1 MLMANSGNYSIYPH
15 TKVHNSWGSRTEK
28 KLSVPV
34 IKLSKGS
41 GIHPQTSSLKL
52 RTGSS
57 DIPIVRK
64 HSLQRFL
71 QNHRDRVIWMDFE
84 QSIFLNPTVINARDN
99 HSRMSYPVFIL
110 NCPIS
115 TKFCTNPSVLHVHS
129 SGNPV
134 QIVLQFYG
142 A

>member
-1 MLMANSGNYSIYPH
+1 MILERPFSAKLSIFYGGMVYVYDKIPTDKARVIMLMANSGNYSIYPH
-15 TKVHNSWGSRTEK
+15 TKVHNSWGSQTEK

-57 DIPIVRK
+57 DIPIARK

-71 QNHRDRVIWMDFE
+71 QNRRDRVIWMDFE
-84 QSIFLNPTVINARDN
+84 QSIFFESNR
-99 HSRMSYPVFIL
+99 HQ
-110 NCPIS
+110 
-115 TKFCTNPSVLHVHS
+115 CT
-129 SGNPV
+129 
-134 QIVLQFYG
+134 
-142 A
+142 